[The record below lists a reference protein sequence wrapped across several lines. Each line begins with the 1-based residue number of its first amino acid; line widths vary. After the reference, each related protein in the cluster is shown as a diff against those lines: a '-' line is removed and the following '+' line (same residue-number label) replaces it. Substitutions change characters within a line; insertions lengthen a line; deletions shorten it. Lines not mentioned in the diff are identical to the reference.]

1 MSGSENG
8 KAAPGRYVQV
18 VGVAMGILM
27 DLYQSS
33 EEVGEE
39 QLERAA
45 GMARRLNRDV
55 IDDEKM
61 EWLRRDLRLL
71 VRTFWSAL
79 RDRRNRGR
87 FDEIIWSALR

>member
-1 MSGSENG
+1 MSGSEKG
-8 KAAPGRYVQV
+8 TAAPGRYVQV

-27 DLYQSS
+27 NLYRSS
-33 EEVGEE
+33 DEVGEE

-45 GMARRLNRDV
+45 GMARSTNRDV

-71 VRTFWSAL
+71 VGSFWSTL
-79 RDRRNRGR
+79 RDRKNRGR
-87 FDEIIWSALR
+87 LDEIIRGALR